1 MAKQMSGI
9 ERRILAVLQAG
20 LPISRSPYRDMAAKI
35 GIDEQQLLSV
45 LEDWKRDG
53 RLRRIGAIVN
63 HFKVGLGAGAMVAWR
78 VQPERVEQ
86 VGGLLAGFEQVSHA
100 YERQTAKSWPYN
112 LYTMV
117 HGKSAEEVRGAV
129 ERMSRASGVTD
140 YRILVT
146 QKELKKVPP
155 TYIIDG
161 GGNEGQG

>member
-1 MAKQMSGI
+1 MSGI
-9 ERRILAVLQAG
+9 ERRILAVLQEG

-45 LEDWKRDG
+45 LEGWRRDG

-63 HFKVGLGAGAMVAWR
+63 HFKVGLGGGAMVAWR
-78 VQPERVEQ
+78 VQPQRIEQ
-86 VGGLLAGFEQVSHA
+86 VGELLAGFEQVSHA
-100 YERQTAKSWPYN
+100 YERRTTKNWPYN

-117 HGKSAEEVRGAV
+117 HGKSVEEVRGVV
-129 ERMSRASGVTD
+129 ERMSRACGVTD

-155 TYIIDG
+155 TYIIDVE
-161 GGNEGQG
+161 GNEGQG

>member
-9 ERRILAVLQAG
+9 ERRILAVLQEG
-20 LPISRSPYRDMAAKI
+20 LPISRSPYTDMAARI

-63 HFKVGLGAGAMVAWR
+63 HFKVGLVAGAMVAWR
-78 VQPERVEQ
+78 VQPQRVEQ
-86 VGGLLAGFEQVSHA
+86 VGELLAGFEQVSHA
-100 YERQTAKSWPYN
+100 YERRTAQGWPYN

-117 HGKSAEEVRGAV
+117 HGKSVEYVRGVV
-129 ERMSRASGVTD
+129 ERMSRACGVTD

-155 TYIIDG
+155 TYIIDD